1 MYAALWRVIPGN
13 RWVKIVVLT
22 AGGIVV
28 TALLMMF
35 AFPWID
41 NMMASQESAVG

>member
-1 MYAALWRVIPGN
+1 MYAALWRVIPGK
-13 RWVKIVVLT
+13 RWMKITLLA
-22 AGGIVV
+22 AGAVIV

-41 NMMASQESAVG
+41 NLMASQESAVG